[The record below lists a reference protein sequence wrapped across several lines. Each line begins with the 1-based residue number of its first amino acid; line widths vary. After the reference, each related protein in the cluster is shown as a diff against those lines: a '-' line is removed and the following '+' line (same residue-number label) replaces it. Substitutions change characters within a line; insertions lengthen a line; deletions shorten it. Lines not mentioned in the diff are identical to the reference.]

1 MDERENRVKRIKP
14 VENGIKCVKTTLI
27 TSDLLSFHQY
37 LLDLN
42 EIIIKTTQILYWV
55 KMSENG
61 RKRKGEYY

>member
-1 MDERENRVKRIKP
+1 MKMDEKENRVKRIKL
-14 VENGIKCVKTTLI
+14 VENGIKCVKTTVI

-42 EIIIKTTQILYWV
+42 EIKTTQILYWV

-61 RKRKGEYY
+61 RKRKG

>member
-1 MDERENRVKRIKP
+1 MKMDEKENRVKRIKP
-14 VENGIKCVKTTLI
+14 VENGIKCVKTTVI

-42 EIIIKTTQILYWV
+42 EIKTTQILYWV
-55 KMSENG
+55 KMRENE

>member
-1 MDERENRVKRIKP
+1 MDEKENRVKRIKP
-14 VENGIKCVKTTLI
+14 VENGITCVKNTVI

-61 RKRKGEYY
+61 RKRKG